1 MDFAIFALTLLGIA
15 VFHRCALLVATAG
28 LVAAV
33 LLHVFGTAVPVGTA
47 ISGVVNHFAGEWV
60 ILTNLL
66 LLLLGFAVL
75 ANQFE
80 QSGLPETLPS
90 RLPHGWT
97 GGLVL
102 LGLVFGLSTFLDNI
116 AGAVIGGVAA
126 RNVYRNGVTIG
137 YMAAIVSAAN
147 AGGAGSVIGDTTT
160 TMMWISG
167 ISALDVLPAFI
178 GATAAF
184 AVVAPLAAIA
194 QERKSPAVR
203 REVSHER
210 LDWGRVY
217 VVGFVLA
224 ALVVANV
231 VANSAFPEHEE
242 FAPVLGL
249 VLWAATLLSAL
260 FRRPDWSIMRSAF
273 KGSLFLVVLVALA
286 SLMPIERLPEPSPAT
301 VFGLGILSAVF
312 DNIPLTALAL
322 NQGGYDWALLA
333 YAVGFGGSMVW
344 FGSSAGVALTDLFPH
359 GRSVFA
365 WLRESW
371 FVLIAY
377 AFGFIAMLL
386 TR

>member
-1 MDFAIFALTLLGIA
+1 MDFAIFGLTLLGIA
-15 VFHRCALLVATAG
+15 VFHRRALLVATAG
-28 LVAAV
+28 LAVAV
-33 LLHVFGTAVPVGTA
+33 LLHVFGTPVPVGTA

-80 QSGLPETLPS
+80 RSGLPEALPS
-90 RLPHGWT
+90 RLPSGWT

-203 REVSHER
+203 GEVSH
-210 LDWGRVY
+210 
-217 VVGFVLA
+217 
-224 ALVVANV
+224 
-231 VANSAFPEHEE
+231 
-242 FAPVLGL
+242 
-249 VLWAATLLSAL
+249 
-260 FRRPDWSIMRSAF
+260 
-273 KGSLFLVVLVALA
+273 
-286 SLMPIERLPEPSPAT
+286 
-301 VFGLGILSAVF
+301 
-312 DNIPLTALAL
+312 
-322 NQGGYDWALLA
+322 
-333 YAVGFGGSMVW
+333 
-344 FGSSAGVALTDLFPH
+344 
-359 GRSVFA
+359 
-365 WLRESW
+365 
-371 FVLIAY
+371 
-377 AFGFIAMLL
+377 
-386 TR
+386 